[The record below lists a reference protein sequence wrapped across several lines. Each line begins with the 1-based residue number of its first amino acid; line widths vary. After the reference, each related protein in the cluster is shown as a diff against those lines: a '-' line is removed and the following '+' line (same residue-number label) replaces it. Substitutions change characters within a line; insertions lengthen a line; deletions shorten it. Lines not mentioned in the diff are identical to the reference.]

1 MDAPTNSDGWDATAQ
16 AFVSALDGQRAGYW
30 AAADVVKSVLDG
42 ADVDQRLSRIRELA
56 KVAHSSA
63 SYIARLAELA
73 DAFPQPYRY
82 PDVAQAFYVA
92 VLNASKR
99 TKERA
104 IHLLDKAL
112 RYNWHI
118 QKLNNLGT
126 HYSRRRV
133 HMTGQCLACGGWLS
147 FSRRGDKGGLAIPC
161 PGCLADARVDRRS
174 LLDAFVIVGQLT

>member
-1 MDAPTNSDGWDATAQ
+1 MDEPSNSNGWEGIAQ

-42 ADVDQRLSRIRELA
+42 ADVETRHSRVRELA
-56 KVAHSSA
+56 KVAHSST
-63 SYIARLAELA
+63 SYIARLADLA

-82 PDVAQAFYVA
+82 PDVHQAFYVA

-99 TKERA
+99 TKEQPQ
-104 IHLLDKAL
+104 HLLDKAL

-118 QKLNNLGT
+118 QKLNNLGA

-133 HMTGQCLACGGWLS
+133 QMAGQCLACGGYVS
-147 FSRRGDKGGLAIPC
+147 FSRRGEKGGLAIPC
-161 PGCLADARVDRRS
+161 PGCLADARVERRS
-174 LLDAFVIVGQLT
+174 LLDAFVIVGNL